1 MISGAGQQRLSARKF
16 VELWTFRRGS
26 EKGEDQQF
34 WNSLLRDVFGI
45 NDIENRI
52 QYQVPV
58 PMVGHGAPNAPQTTK
73 FLDAWIPE
81 TRVLIEHKSRG
92 VDLDAPQ
99 AGHDGLTPY
108 EQAVEYDNAR
118 PFDEKARW
126 IVTCN
131 FDEFRIYDRV
141 KPLAP
146 PLTLKLGNLPK
157 EVYRLA
163 FLVNPKEKAV
173 DRELEISV
181 QAGRI
186 VGEIYDALLKQY
198 NEGSLL
204 SLRGDSE
211 TRSSGEDS
219 KISPSLQNS
228 KTPSSESNYLAAL
241 NRLCVRLVFC
251 LYAEDAEIFPKD
263 CFRRLIENTPAP
275 FLRERLKKLF
285 EILDTPLNKR
295 DVYLEPELCV
305 FPYTNGGL
313 FKCCQC
319 EIVANSNSQLE
330 TGNILSRRHPPAPHR
345 RVAV

>member
-1 MISGAGQQRLSARKF
+1 MTATQKQCARKF
-16 VELWTFRRGS
+16 VEYWTFQRGS

-34 WNSLLRDVFGI
+34 WNSLLRDVLGI
-45 NDIENRI
+45 TDVEQHIK
-52 QYQVPV
+52 YQVPV
-58 PMVGHGAPNAPQTTK
+58 QLKDTTK

-92 VDLDAPQ
+92 VNLVAPQ
-99 AGHDGLTPY
+99 SGHGGLTPY

-118 PFDEKARW
+118 AFDEKARW

-131 FDEFRIYDRV
+131 FDEFRIYDRT

-146 PLTLKLGNLPK
+146 PLKVGLGDLPK
-157 EVYRLA
+157 EAHRLA

-204 SLRGDSE
+204 SLRGDSAS
-211 TRSSGEDS
+211 RSLGEAS
-219 KISPSLQNS
+219 KKSPSLQNPN
-228 KTPSSESNYLAAL
+228 TPSSESNYLAAL

-251 LYAEDAEIFPKD
+251 LYAEDADIFPKD
-263 CFRRLIENTPAP
+263 CFKRLVENTPVP

-285 EILDTPLNKR
+285 EVLDTPLDKR
-295 DVYLEPELCV
+295 DPYLEPDLCA

-313 FKCCQC
+313 FRMENVKCKMDPQFS
-319 EIVANSNSQLE
+319 ILNSPFYIH
-330 TGNILSRRHPPAPHR
+330 TTTFRR
-345 RVAV
+345 